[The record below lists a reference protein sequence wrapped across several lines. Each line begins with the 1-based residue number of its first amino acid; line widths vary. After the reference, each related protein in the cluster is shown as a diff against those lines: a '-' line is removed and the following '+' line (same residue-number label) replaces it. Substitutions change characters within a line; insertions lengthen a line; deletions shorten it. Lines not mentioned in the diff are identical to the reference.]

1 MTLVQRSCNDRHSL
15 CWPVTSVH
23 CYPSDTGRHFDRLL
37 TACQVCIEVVYDKR
51 EVTIQTSVSILRQY
65 VNTFQAQCSSDERM
79 MLERLLC
86 EFGCH
91 VRVSHLTHFFRVFQ
105 NASIRHVW
113 CNNNVSYLSCFL
125 LKTLTERYD
134 TTDTIT
140 LFHCCGCYFTSPD
153 SMLSE
158 LLKFSVACY
167 SSRGTNF
174 GC

>member
-1 MTLVQRSCNDRHSL
+1 M
-15 CWPVTSVH
+15 
-23 CYPSDTGRHFDRLL
+23 
-37 TACQVCIEVVYDKR
+37 CIEVVYDKG

-65 VNTFQAQCSSDERM
+65 VNTFQAQFSSERRIQ
-79 MLERLLC
+79 ERLLC

-91 VRVSHLTHFFRVFQ
+91 VRVSHLTQFFRVFQ

-140 LFHCCGCYFTSPD
+140 LFHRCGCYFTSSD
-153 SMLSE
+153 SMLCE
-158 LLKFSVACY
+158 LLKSSVACY
-167 SSRGTNF
+167 
-174 GC
+174 